1 MIYIVRVG
9 GVGNSNICFCSPC
22 HDCFNKFKTLG
33 IKKIVYVNKDGNLEY
48 IDLNIEGD
56 ISNFYLVDGHL
67 NSKGHKRIA
76 EKLSKLFN

>member
-33 IKKIVYVNKDGNLEY
+33 IKKIVYVNKDGNLECGKVSEMKSNHVSLGNRILGKKAE
-48 IDLNIEGD
+48 ID
-56 ISNFYLVDGHL
+56 
-67 NSKGHKRIA
+67 
-76 EKLSKLFN
+76 